1 MEERVLVLIAQSLQP
16 AGPRHRRRCRR
27 RFAPAAGLCARGPAA
42 ASWSLGAIALF
53 DLTLFVS
60 FRFQF
65 CGPTSRQDY
74 VALIFEVSRD
84 DSAVLRAVR
93 IMSSRF
99 SKFSPRMALLSGPP
113 CPGTA
118 G

>member
-42 ASWSLGAIALF
+42 ASWSLEAIALF

-74 VALIFEVSRD
+74 VISIFEVFASNGFAVWPPVPRHGRMSR
-84 DSAVLRAVR
+84 
-93 IMSSRF
+93 
-99 SKFSPRMALLSGPP
+99 GH
-113 CPGTA
+113 
-118 G
+118 